1 MLERGRME
9 HSLSNSIHRM
19 SNFVSNEEIR
29 QIYLDNK
36 SSNSKE
42 WMNLVFDKTRFF
54 VFKKIKKNFI
64 LRDDLKQEAFLGL
77 WMAIITFDFNKN
89 FDFFRWA
96 DWHIKSKIRDHIS
109 REKRQTHIQN
119 SIKIYGLGTQ
129 NLELEKSNSR
139 CIELKIDLL
148 KWLKFNQRELSKRD
162 TKIIVDTLLMN
173 KTLAEVAA
181 DRNLSAERVRQIK
194 EENFKKFFKYMNR

>member
-1 MLERGRME
+1 ME
-9 HSLSNSIHRM
+9 HSLNNLTHQTN
-19 SNFVSNEEIR
+19 NFVTNEEIR
-29 QIYLDNK
+29 NIYIENK
-36 SSNSKE
+36 NSDSKE
-42 WMNLVFDKTRFF
+42 WLNLFFDKTRFF
-54 VFKKIKKNFI
+54 IFKKIKKNFFHKK
-64 LRDDLKQEAFLGL
+64 DLIQEASLGL
-77 WMAIITFDFNKN
+77 WTAIITFDFNKN

-119 SIKIYGLGTQ
+119 SIKIYCLGTQ

-139 CIELKIDLL
+139 CVELKIDFL
-148 KWLKFNQRELSKRD
+148 KWLEFNQIELSRRD

-194 EENFKKFFKYMNR
+194 EENFKKFYKYMNS

>member
-1 MLERGRME
+1 
-9 HSLSNSIHRM
+9 M

-109 REKRQTHIQN
+109 REKRQTHIRN

-139 CIELKIDLL
+139 CVELKIDLL